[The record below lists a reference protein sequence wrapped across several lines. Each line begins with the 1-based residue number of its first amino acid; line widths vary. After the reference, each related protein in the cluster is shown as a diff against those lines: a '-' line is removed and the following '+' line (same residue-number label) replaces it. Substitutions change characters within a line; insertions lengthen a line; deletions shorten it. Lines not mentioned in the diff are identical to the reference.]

1 MQTASKIFVISG
13 PSGSGKSTLLK
24 RLFNEYPSTFGFSIS
39 HTTRKPR
46 PGELNGKDYH
56 FVEKEDMVKEV
67 AAGKFIESATF
78 SGNMYGTSIKAVE
91 DVVADGKV
99 CMLDIDMQ
107 GVQSVKNTQLNPKY
121 IFVQPPSLDVLE
133 QRLRGR
139 GTEKEEAIL
148 ARLAASKRE
157 LEYGAIPG
165 NYDHVII
172 NDDLEKA
179 YNSLKKAIFV

>member
-1 MQTASKIFVISG
+1 
-13 PSGSGKSTLLK
+13 
-24 RLFNEYPSTFGFSIS
+24 
-39 HTTRKPR
+39 
-46 PGELNGKDYH
+46 
-56 FVEKEDMVKEV
+56 
-67 AAGKFIESATF
+67 
-78 SGNMYGTSIKAVE
+78 
-91 DVVADGKV
+91 
-99 CMLDIDMQ
+99 MLDIDMQ

-179 YNSLKKAIFV
+179 YDSLKKAIFV